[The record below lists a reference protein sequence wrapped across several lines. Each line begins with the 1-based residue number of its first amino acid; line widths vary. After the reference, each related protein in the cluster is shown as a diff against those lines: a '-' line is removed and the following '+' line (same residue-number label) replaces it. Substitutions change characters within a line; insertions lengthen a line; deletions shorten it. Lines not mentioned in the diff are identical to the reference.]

1 MATSVNRLVGRYAI
15 CAVGNT
21 NALLSLTDWQVN
33 IRTEFVDG
41 TGFGDFWDV
50 PVPIKYLWTAR
61 ARGLYDLT
69 GTLSYLQAYQL
80 AQSGTSDVLAA
91 TFVGYVDDSATKKI
105 FQAQGFVERAAFM
118 APQAMA
124 EQELEIRGSG
134 NPGVIT

>member
-1 MATSVNRLVGRYAI
+1 MAASINRLNGRYAL

-21 NALLSLTDWQVN
+21 TAVLNLTEWQVQ

-61 ARGLYDLT
+61 ARGFFSSLS
-69 GTLSYLQAYQL
+69 SYLQAYAL
-80 AQSGTSDVLAA
+80 AQSGTSDVIAA
-91 TFVGYVDDSATKKI
+91 TFIGYVDDSLSTKI
-105 FQAQGFVERAAFM
+105 FQATGFVERASFT

-124 EQELEIRGSG
+124 EQEIELRGTG
-134 NPGVIT
+134 NPSAIT

>member
-1 MATSVNRLVGRYAI
+1 MAVSVNRLVGRYAI

-21 NALLSLTDWQVN
+21 NAVLNLTDWQVQ

-61 ARGLYDLT
+61 ARGLYSGLP
-69 GTLSYLQAYQL
+69 SYLQAYQL
-80 AQSGTSDVLAA
+80 AQTGTGDVIAA
-91 TFVGYVDDSATKKI
+91 TFIGFVDDVGLVKI

-118 APQAMA
+118 APQGMA
-124 EQELEIRGSG
+124 EQEIELRGAG
-134 NPGVIT
+134 NPLVIT